1 MAGIMETHRNNVKV
15 PIFAVQTR
23 TAPRRGAISSLFGP
37 APMTDPP
44 LARLGALGLSLPT
57 MPSPVANYGAVVIEG
72 NLLFLSG
79 QGPRRA
85 EGGYFTGKVGRD
97 VTVEEAYEHARATGL
112 QLISVMNTA
121 LGDLSRVRRIVKVL
135 GMVNGMPDFADQPKV
150 INGCSDLFVAVF
162 GDKGRH
168 ARSAVGMGSLP
179 NGISVE
185 IEAIVAID

>member
-1 MAGIMETHRNNVKV
+1 
-15 PIFAVQTR
+15 
-23 TAPRRGAISSLFGP
+23 
-37 APMTDPP
+37 MTDTP
-44 LARLGALGLSLPT
+44 LARLAALGLSLPS
-57 MPSPVANYGAVVIEG
+57 MPSPVANYVPFVIEG

-85 EGGYFTGKVGRD
+85 EGGYFTGKVGLD

-112 QLISVMNTA
+112 QLISVMHAA

-135 GMVNGMPDFADQPKV
+135 GMVNGVPDFADQPKV

-168 ARSAVGMGSLP
+168 SRSAVGMRSMP
-179 NGISVE
+179 NWISVE